1 MKNLIDCKVCVCTL
15 FVKDYL
21 LSLNLFSVYLTKFLT
36 KMINWT
42 WQDMFD
48 VMTMFL
54 GTKCCCTALYL
65 AVPHIIKIIKRFIR
79 MLIRKWR

>member
-1 MKNLIDCKVCVCTL
+1 
-15 FVKDYL
+15 
-21 LSLNLFSVYLTKFLT
+21 
-36 KMINWT
+36 MINWT

-48 VMTMFL
+48 VMTMIL
-54 GTKCCCTALYL
+54 GTQCCCTALYL